1 MRKGNP
7 KGSVAYSKRGGKPYK
22 DIQKLINE
30 GLAEAGILNS
40 DIKGKPRAIY
50 KYASNETVITNP
62 GGASITLGLDRP
74 DSRGS
79 GYGSRGFTGLQPKSI
94 GSSRIDLVVGRM
106 ASANKA
112 EGVPPGTYVDNNFFA
127 DAARIY
133 ICETTDVD
141 QNFGLVE
148 GVVGNPKAV
157 STVAIKS
164 DQTRI
169 IGRTGIKLVT
179 GGGNNVKGFGLRG
192 ETNSKGAK
200 LPVAGGIDMIAG
212 NIGGDRFVWNPWN
225 FPETLIDLQPVAK
238 SYNVRDYLAE
248 ISALRDDLY
257 SVVLNHNVMLGA
269 IFTIISNLPG
279 TYTLI
284 PFSFASILLMIIHSI
299 IAIIAQFIIQW
310 DSQGLYH
317 SRAQNVAVDFD
328 YLQHAGYKFIGS
340 RSIRVT

>member
-1 MRKGNP
+1 MKKGNP
-7 KGSVAYSKRGGKPYK
+7 KGSVSYSKRGGKPYK
-22 DIQKLINE
+22 DMQKLIND

-40 DIKGKPRAIY
+40 DPKGVSRTIY
-50 KYASNETVITNP
+50 KFASNETVISNP
-62 GGASITLGLDRP
+62 GGAQITLGLDRP
-74 DSRGS
+74 NSRGS
-79 GYGSRGFTGLQPKSI
+79 GYGSRGFTGLQNKSI

-106 ASANKA
+106 VSANKGD
-112 EGVPPGTYVDNNFFA
+112 GVPPGTYVDNNFFA

-148 GVVGNPKAV
+148 GIVGNPKGV

-169 IGRTGIKLVT
+169 IGRSGIKLVT
-179 GGGNNVKGFGLRG
+179 GGGNNVRGFGLRG
-192 ETNSKGAK
+192 ETTSKGAK

-225 FPETLIDLQPVAK
+225 IPEQLLDLQPVAK
-238 SYNVRDYLAE
+238 AYNVRDYLME
-248 ISALRDDLY
+248 ITSLRDDIY
-257 SVVLNHNVMLGA
+257 SQLTNVIMLNQQICLTLTA
-269 IFTIISNLPG
+269 LPATFTP
-279 TYTLI
+279 I
-284 PFSFASILLMIIHSI
+284 PFSPTAIVGILMCSLVGALGQLLMQLCTQ
-299 IAIIAQFIIQW
+299 A
-310 DSQGLYH
+310 LYH

-328 YLQHAGYKFIGS
+328 FLQHPGYKFIGS